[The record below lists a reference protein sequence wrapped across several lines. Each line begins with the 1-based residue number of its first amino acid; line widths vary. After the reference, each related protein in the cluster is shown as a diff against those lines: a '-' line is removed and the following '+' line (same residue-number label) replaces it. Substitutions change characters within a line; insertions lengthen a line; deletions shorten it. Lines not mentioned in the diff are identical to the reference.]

1 MAIHADFSGTPITGA
16 IPLVTQFTDLST
28 GGVTGWAWDFGD
40 GTSVIH
46 SQNPRHYYMRSGI
59 YTVSLTVTDGVG
71 SDTETKTGYVTV
83 SPYSLEFS
91 GVPRSGTPPMPVVFT
106 DTSIN
111 ISPDEWVWDFGDGE
125 TSTSRS
131 PTHIYRI
138 PGNYSVKMTVQVNL

>member
-40 GTSVIH
+40 GTSIIH

-91 GVPRSGTPPMPVVFT
+91 GVPRSGTPPMPVAFT

-138 PGNYSVKMTVQVNL
+138 PGNYTVKMTVQVNL